1 MSKIRVLS
9 DNVANQ
15 IAAGE
20 VVERPA
26 SVAKELVENS
36 IDAGARRVEV
46 DVEAGGRRLLRVSD
60 DGDGMTRDDA
70 VLCFER
76 HATSKITTAEDLERV
91 STLGFRGEALAS
103 IASVARVELVTQEEG
118 GAEGTRVAIEGGRM
132 RDVAPAA
139 RPRGTTIAVRDLFF
153 NLPARRKFL
162 RSEATESF
170 HLTNL
175 VTHYA
180 LAHPEIAFTLTS
192 NGREVLRAGP
202 AADLR
207 ERAYQIF
214 GAEFIES
221 LLEVGGG
228 RDDVAR
234 VVGYVSAPRARR
246 TTRDAQYL
254 FVNGRY
260 VRDRLIMRALS
271 EGYRSV
277 LPHGVYPSALLFLK
291 VPPAEVDVNV
301 HPAKTEVRFRRASA
315 VADAVRESVRA
326 ALFTGGFL
334 RADESLEGAGGVGDF
349 DARQDAGDFDARQS
363 AGSSVNSDEPP
374 ASFANSMATAA
385 RFGAPDNSLHSDAR
399 AVPPS
404 IDASDDPFA
413 RRDEGAAGQESIEFG
428 WTPATDES
436 AWPGAHTTERTRP
449 SPSSLDAAAHNAG
462 LTPSPPAQR
471 TSESLAASE
480 SPFAIDSPS
489 ASESTGAL
497 DPSSEPGGAQG
508 TAPPNSEQSPAQS
521 GGAQSRSSSTRA
533 RVVALPPLNSAA
545 GLVREAA
552 VDSLTPNIR
561 PLGQL
566 DESFIIATDAD
577 GLLLIDQ
584 HVAHERILFD
594 KYRRLEASRRPDS
607 QSLLVPETFDLT
619 PAQAAAFDEV
629 SAELERLGFSLM
641 RLSGR
646 TVAVRAVPADLP
658 ATEARNLL
666 AEILDTVDAEK
677 RGRARDTLGDEIA
690 ASLACRAAIKINMP
704 LTQEKMRWL
713 IDRLLL
719 TSSPTTCPHGRP
731 IILRL
736 TKRDIERGFHR
747 P

>member
-9 DNVANQ
+9 DHVANQ

-60 DGDGMTRDDA
+60 DGEGMTRDDA
-70 VLCFER
+70 VLAFER
-76 HATSKITTAEDLERV
+76 HATSKITSAEDLERV

-103 IASVARVELVTQEEG
+103 IASVARVELVTQQEG
-118 GAEGTRVAIEGGRM
+118 ETEGTRVLIEGGRM

-153 NLPARRKFL
+153 NVPARRKFL

-180 LAHPEIAFTLTS
+180 LAHPEISFTLTN
-192 NGREVLRAGP
+192 NGREVLRAAP
-202 AADLR
+202 TDSLR

-214 GAEFIES
+214 GDEFIES
-221 LLEVGGG
+221 LLAVAGGYEGVG
-228 RDDVAR
+228 R
-234 VVGYVSAPRARR
+234 VSGFVSAPRARR
-246 TTRDAQYL
+246 TTLDAQYL

-260 VRDRLIMRALS
+260 VRDRLVARALT

-277 LPHGVYPSALLFLK
+277 LPHGVYPSALLFLE
-291 VPPAEVDVNV
+291 VPPEEIDVNV

-315 VADAVRESVRA
+315 VAEAVRESVRA
-326 ALFTGGFL
+326 ALY
-334 RADESLEGAGGVGDF
+334 AGGYLRD
-349 DARQDAGDFDARQS
+349 D
-363 AGSSVNSDEPP
+363 
-374 ASFANSMATAA
+374 ASFAADVEGNEFSASGFGEVAGSNSNGVEPAPSSAFLSDTASDVRLGAEDLPTSSETGAA
-385 RFGAPDNSLHSDAR
+385 R
-399 AVPPS
+399 
-404 IDASDDPFA
+404 
-413 RRDEGAAGQESIEFG
+413 QESIEFG
-428 WTPATDES
+428 WTPAAEESPWKHDADALQHPSAAALNAVARNAGLNTSSEARPTVEDES
-436 AWPGAHTTERTRP
+436 AAVLHREGGGRQ
-449 SPSSLDAAAHNAG
+449 SSQPEGREVRAG
-462 LTPSPPAQR
+462 
-471 TSESLAASE
+471 
-480 SPFAIDSPS
+480 
-489 ASESTGAL
+489 G
-497 DPSSEPGGAQG
+497 
-508 TAPPNSEQSPAQS
+508 
-521 GGAQSRSSSTRA
+521 
-533 RVVALPPLNSAA
+533 VALPPLNSAA
-545 GLVREAA
+545 GIVRGVAPEH
-552 VDSLTPNIR
+552 LTPDIR

-566 DESFIIATDAD
+566 EESFILATDAE

-584 HVAHERILFD
+584 HAAHERVLFD
-594 KYRRLEASRRPDS
+594 KYRRLEESRRPES

-629 SAELERLGFSLM
+629 SEELEGIGFSLT

-658 ATEARNLL
+658 ASEARNLL
-666 AEILDTVDAEK
+666 AEILDTVDSEK
-677 RGRARDTLGDEIA
+677 RGRARETLRDEVA
-690 ASLACRAAIKINMP
+690 ASLACHAAIKVNMP
-704 LTQEKMRWL
+704 LTHEKMRWL

-731 IILRL
+731 AILRL
-736 TKRDIERGFHR
+736 TKRDIERGFQR

>member
-9 DNVANQ
+9 DHVANQ

-36 IDAGARRVEV
+36 IDAGALRVEI

-60 DGDGMTRDDA
+60 DGEGMTRDDA
-70 VLCFER
+70 VLAFER
-76 HATSKITTAEDLERV
+76 HATSKIASTEDLERV

-103 IASVARVELVTQEEG
+103 IASVARVELVTQQEG
-118 GAEGTRVAIEGGRM
+118 EVEGTRVNIEGGRM
-132 RDVAPAA
+132 RDVSPSA
-139 RPRGTTIAVRDLFF
+139 RPRGTTIVVRDIFF
-153 NLPARRKFL
+153 NVPARRKFL

-180 LAHPEIAFTLTS
+180 LAHPEISFVLTN
-192 NGREVLRAGP
+192 NGREVLRAGE
-202 AADLR
+202 AASLR

-214 GAEFIES
+214 GAEFLES

-228 RDDVAR
+228 DVRVAR
-234 VVGYVSAPRARR
+234 VTGYVSAPRARR

-260 VRDRLIMRALS
+260 VRDRLIARALS

-277 LPHGVYPSALLFLK
+277 LPHGVYPSALLFLE
-291 VPPAEVDVNV
+291 VPSEEVDVNV

-326 ALFTGGFL
+326 ALFAGGFL
-334 RADESLEGAGGVGDF
+334 RIEEGLSGEGL
-349 DARQDAGDFDARQS
+349 AGDFAEKELTGRDVEAAFVENDSGFRENVYDSTRSSPNNMSADSQGGSTGEPPPSAYDARES
-363 AGSSVNSDEPP
+363 STFDAG
-374 ASFANSMATAA
+374 
-385 RFGAPDNSLHSDAR
+385 
-399 AVPPS
+399 
-404 IDASDDPFA
+404 DDPFA
-413 RRDEGAAGQESIEFG
+413 RRAGETVRQEAIEFG
-428 WTPATDES
+428 WTPAAEES
-436 AWPGAHTTERTRP
+436 QLHSPITSDDDRATEEIHPSANALGAIARNAGAAT
-449 SPSSLDAAAHNAG
+449 PSSPG
-462 LTPSPPAQR
+462 L
-471 TSESLAASE
+471 EE
-480 SPFAIDSPS
+480 
-489 ASESTGAL
+489 
-497 DPSSEPGGAQG
+497 
-508 TAPPNSEQSPAQS
+508 
-521 GGAQSRSSSTRA
+521 TRVEA
-533 RVVALPPLNSAA
+533 VALPPLNSAS
-545 GLVREAA
+545 GIVREALTE
-552 VDSLTPNIR
+552 SLTPNIR

-566 DESFIIATDAD
+566 EDSFIIATDAE

-594 KYRRLEASRRPDS
+594 KYRRLEAERRPDS

-629 SAELERLGFSLM
+629 AEELERLGFSLM

-658 ATEARNLL
+658 ASEARNLL

-677 RGRARDTLGDEIA
+677 RGRARAVLRDEIA